1 MVRAFTRLGFTS
13 VGSLLCRAAMRAL
26 GLVNDHLE
34 ARPVRPPASG
44 AWGPLF
50 GARYS
55 RDTVIPVQDCCIQI
69 EVPINEAV
77 PCH

>member
-1 MVRAFTRLGFTS
+1 MKALQRLGFTLA
-13 VGSLLCRAAMRAL
+13 GSLLCRAAMRAL

-34 ARPVRPPASG
+34 ARADRPPASG

-50 GARYS
+50 GAWYS